1 MSDLQDLHRQAS
13 RALISFA
20 PRILDKLASSEC
32 PERMGWHISVLT
44 KAAPRLQ
51 TEHYRTQSPGKIAVR
66 RSKRL
71 NRRNS
76 ESQIERP
83 VTRTIEAI
91 CPFGGRV
98 ADLKKST
105 RIRRPAARTR
115 LPRSG
120 FCRQG
125 RGVSSNSGRPGHDRW
140 RQDRRRG
147 YGGGFVQQRECE
159 PGRVC
164 PALLRDPTKDE
175 PAGRRRAAAT
185 MERPQELEHDPEKLA
200 LGL

>member
-44 KAAPRLQ
+44 KAAPWLQ

-83 VTRTIEAI
+83 VTRAIETI

-98 ADLKKST
+98 ADLKRVRASAGPP
-105 RIRRPAARTR
+105 RADACLDPAFAVKVEASVQTA
-115 LPRSG
+115 G
-120 FCRQG
+120 
-125 RGVSSNSGRPGHDRW
+125 D
-140 RQDRRRG
+140 QDMTDG
-147 YGGGFVQQRECE
+147 DKIAAAVMAAGLCSKVNANPDEYVQHYFDILQKMSQQEGAAQQRRWNA
-159 PGRVC
+159 P
-164 PALLRDPTKDE
+164 KS
-175 PAGRRRAAAT
+175 
-185 MERPQELEHDPEKLA
+185 
-200 LGL
+200 